1 VTTRLPSTAVCLDRE
16 ALTPVHVQIADWLRA
31 AITAGELRPGHRLPG
46 ERALADTLGVSRMTL
61 RQALGELENAGALVR
76 VPGRS
81 GGAYVAEPQVD
92 VDLTELAGLT
102 EQLRRAHRRAGAKV
116 LEARRTT
123 ARSAG
128 LDVTESLRVIPAARV
143 VLVSRLRS
151 ADGIPL
157 ALERSWLPARL
168 VPGLLEQ
175 RLTGSLYSLLARRYQ
190 LRMHSA
196 VERLEP
202 VNASGDDAATLGV
215 QEGAPLMLVRRTAF
229 TEAGTPVEYARDL
242 FRADRVSFVVRR
254 GPAGPAAVR
263 AEAGSARNS

>member
-1 VTTRLPSTAVCLDRE
+1 
-16 ALTPVHVQIADWLRA
+16 
-31 AITAGELRPGHRLPG
+31 
-46 ERALADTLGVSRMTL
+46 
-61 RQALGELENAGALVR
+61 
-76 VPGRS
+76 
-81 GGAYVAEPQVD
+81 
-92 VDLTELAGLT
+92 
-102 EQLRRAHRRAGAKV
+102 
-116 LEARRTT
+116 
-123 ARSAG
+123 
-128 LDVTESLRVIPAARV
+128 
-143 VLVSRLRS
+143 RLRS

-263 AEAGSARNS
+263 AEPGSARNS